1 MAHGI
6 NLSVVYEPPVVI
18 VKAAFAPTEMVVDAT
33 VTISLPGEAGEV
45 FQRGRTDL
53 SGNFA
58 FIPDREG
65 EWIYLVDDEQ
75 GHQRRRVIEVSGDFF
90 AGRERESDKPEATVL
105 QDGIFGSIPPIFRVV
120 LVFSLLFGI
129 TGIYYGLKAGKVDN
143 ESDK

>member
-18 VKAAFAPTEMVVDAT
+18 VKAAFAPTEMVVDAA
-33 VTISLPGEAGEV
+33 VIIYLPGEGEEV
-45 FQRGRTDL
+45 FQRGRTDR

-65 EWIYLVDDEQ
+65 EWIYFVDDEQ
-75 GHQRRRVIEVSGDFF
+75 GHRRRITIEVSEDFF
-90 AGRERESDKPEATVL
+90 AGREEEADEPEATIL
-105 QDGIFGSIPPIFRVV
+105 EDGIFGTIPPIFRIV

-129 TGIYYGLKAGKVDN
+129 TGIYYGLKAGKV
-143 ESDK
+143 EKEGEK